1 MSRSRIRST
10 IVWAGLFSTAFAA
23 IAVLE
28 PHPRVLWNASASAPI
43 GLYSVDGSV
52 APEFG
57 EYVVIQAPQHIARF
71 VAERRYLPEGVP
83 LLKQVAAL
91 PGQIVCRT
99 GAIVTVDAAPSATA
113 RSRDR
118 VGRAMPVWQGCR
130 RISADELF
138 LLNPAADSLDGRYF
152 GPVPAS
158 SVIGIA
164 RPVLVRRAPGAP
176 LRWNRDPKLLLS
188 TTTGEEHQP

>member
-23 IAVLE
+23 IAAFQ
-28 PHPRVLWNASASAPI
+28 PHPRILWNASASAPI
-43 GLYSVDGSV
+43 GLYSVGGSV

-57 EYVVIQAPQHIARF
+57 DYVVIQPPQHIARF
-71 VAERRYLPEGVP
+71 VAERQYLPEGVP

-113 RSRDR
+113 RSRDS
-118 VGRAMPVWQGCR
+118 VSRAMPVWQGCR

-176 LRWNRDPKLLLS
+176 LRWNRDPNLLLS
-188 TTTGEEHQP
+188 TTTGNEHQP